1 MARRLEARAVV
12 GARVDARG
20 GARAEA
26 GVDAR
31 ARDVATHILMCLF
44 LIVSAT
50 VDLEVQSSTKKQVSG
65 IAIVMRRR
73 RLNRHMRHA
82 EAGDGR
88 KDRMRDREEWVKST
102 TRAPSLRRVCQGNDA
117 RMDPKLERG
126 GAGNEL
132 GSTRHAEA
140 GRRNPTHR

>member
-1 MARRLEARAVV
+1 M
-12 GARVDARG
+12 
-20 GARAEA
+20 
-26 GVDAR
+26 
-31 ARDVATHILMCLF
+31 MCLF